1 MPQWFRQI
9 KNGMNKLINGSEINL
24 WNEIQNP
31 RKNER
36 ITEVEDWSWMSDQLA
51 RVDWMK
57 GKIKLNWIPL
67 NQFNSICKIGKLKLN
82 ESGNQTKIN

>member
-51 RVDWMK
+51 RVDWM
-57 GKIKLNWIPL
+57 IP
-67 NQFNSICKIGKLKLN
+67 K
-82 ESGNQTKIN
+82 